1 MGMNKKE
8 FAEALALK
16 ADLTVAQANKALDA
30 FVDVVTEALQAGDSV
45 QLVGF
50 MTLKVSERAERTGRN
65 PATGESIIIPA
76 KKVVKFKAGKKL
88 ETAIE

>member
-1 MGMNKKE
+1 MNKKE

-50 MTLKVSERAERTGRN
+50 MTLKVSERAERPGRN